1 MIPHTGCHSLEKN
14 TCLAPEVWLP
24 VPWGLCTFPAPTSP
38 SQTKFLQVQFTEA
51 YLGYNSSLSDT
62 GGFPGGSDGEASPY
76 NEGDPGWIPGSGRS
90 PWRRNGNPLQSSC
103 LENPM
108 DTGICWAIV
117 RGVTKSWTWLTTT
130 STFNRDSKRIAS
142 PVEWLQKEMSQPPA
156 ASGPTIASEDCGG
169 HWSSVS
175 VGFFRLRF
183 HGFISIRE
191 LNFSSYVRWI
201 LARWAEVPL
210 VC

>member
-90 PWRRNGNPLQSSC
+90 PGEGNGNPLQCSC

-108 DTGICWAIV
+108 DRPQDHKESETTEQLTCFLQRCFTRPVADTPPGFVGQTRTTASLGVAGAHSIPGRPSASVQPLCPLGQSALCSSTTRTTGED
-117 RGVTKSWTWLTTT
+117 GQPMSSELTV
-130 STFNRDSKRIAS
+130 NRSNHTAS
-142 PVEWLQKEMSQPPA
+142 L
-156 ASGPTIASEDCGG
+156 
-169 HWSSVS
+169 
-175 VGFFRLRF
+175 
-183 HGFISIRE
+183 
-191 LNFSSYVRWI
+191 
-201 LARWAEVPL
+201 
-210 VC
+210 